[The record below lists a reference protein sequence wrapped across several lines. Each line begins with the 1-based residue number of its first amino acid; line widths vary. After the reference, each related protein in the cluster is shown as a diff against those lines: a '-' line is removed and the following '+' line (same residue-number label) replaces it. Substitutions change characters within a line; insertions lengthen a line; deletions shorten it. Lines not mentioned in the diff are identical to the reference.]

1 VNFYNFNDPIGVKY
15 WWQMINNRDK
25 VAVIFGVRN
34 ESSIA
39 YDIAVKLHL
48 SGCKVALSYVAETK
62 EEVLFLMQKNGMDT
76 KLSAEVDVR
85 NEAEIT
91 SFMQLVYN
99 EGGPIDYILHGV
111 AFGSQQVMCYSL
123 PGSNEPAP
131 SYLDIPF
138 EDLMDSFNISAYSLL
153 RISRVAKPMLAKNAS
168 ILTLT
173 YNASQKVFPGYAGMA
188 INKAA
193 LENIMLYL
201 ASYFRDMKVRV
212 NAISAGLVMT
222 TSSGGILGVRT
233 LRKITKF
240 TAPLGNIV
248 AGDVGDAALYYFS
261 DLSKKVTGNIHFV
274 DGGFNI
280 MGLGVEG
287 E

>member
-1 VNFYNFNDPIGVKY
+1 
-15 WWQMINNRDK
+15 MIDNKDK
-25 VAVIFGVRN
+25 VAVVFGVRN
-34 ESSIA
+34 DSSIA
-39 YDIAVKLHL
+39 YDVALKLHQ

-62 EEVLFLMQKNGMDT
+62 EDVLFLAEKLGMDANFT
-76 KLSAEVDVR
+76 ASVDIR
-85 NEAEIT
+85 NEEQIT
-91 SFMQLVYN
+91 EFLQTVYN
-99 EGGPIDYILHGV
+99 GLGPISYILHGV
-111 AFGSQQVMCYSL
+111 AFGNQQVMCYSL
-123 PGSNEPAP
+123 PGSTEEPP
-131 SYLDIPF
+131 SYINIPF

-153 RISRVAKPMLAKNAS
+153 RIARVAEKLLAPNAS

-173 YNASQKVFPGYAGMA
+173 YNASQRVFPPYAGMA

-193 LENIMLYL
+193 LENIVLYL
-201 ASYFRDMKVRV
+201 ASYFRDKNVRV

-222 TSSGGILGVRT
+222 TSAGVIPGVRR
-233 LRKITKF
+233 LRKMGKF

-248 AGDVGDAALYYFS
+248 ASDVGDTALYYFS

-280 MGLGVEG
+280 MGLGLDG

>member
-1 VNFYNFNDPIGVKY
+1 
-15 WWQMINNRDK
+15 MINNTNK

-34 ESSIA
+34 DSSIA
-39 YDIAVKLHL
+39 WDIAKKLHQ
-48 SGCKVALSYVAETK
+48 SGCKIALSSVAETK
-62 EEVLFLMQKNGMDT
+62 DEVLFLMQQAGMDSR
-76 KLSAEVDVR
+76 LSAEVDVR
-85 NEAEIT
+85 DELEIT
-91 SFMQLVYN
+91 SFMQMVYK
-99 EGGPIDYILHGV
+99 EAGPINYVLHGV
-111 AFGSQQVMCYSL
+111 AFGSQQVTCYSL
-123 PGSNEPAP
+123 PGSDVPAP

-153 RISRVAKPMLAKNAS
+153 RISRVAKPLLAKNAS

-173 YNASQKVFPGYAGMA
+173 YNASQRVFPGYAGMA

-201 ASYFRDMKVRV
+201 ASYFRDIKVRV

-233 LRKITKF
+233 LRKIGKF
-240 TAPLGNIV
+240 TAPLGNID

-280 MGLGVEG
+280 MGLGVDG

>member
-1 VNFYNFNDPIGVKY
+1 MLDNTN
-15 WWQMINNRDK
+15 K
-25 VAVIFGVRN
+25 VAAIFGVRN

-39 YDIAVKLHL
+39 WDIALKLRQ
-48 SGCKVALSYVAETK
+48 SGCRVALSYMADTK
-62 EEVLFLMQKNGMDT
+62 DEVLYLAEQNGMNT
-76 KLSAEVDVR
+76 SLTAEVDVR
-85 NEAEIT
+85 DEAQIT
-91 SFMQLVYN
+91 GFITKVYN
-99 EGGPIDYILHGV
+99 TAGPIDYILHGV
-111 AFGSQQVMCYSL
+111 AFGSQSVMCYSL

-153 RISRVAKPMLAKNAS
+153 RICRVARPFFAKNAS
-168 ILTLT
+168 VLTLT
-173 YNASQKVFPGYAGMA
+173 YNASQRVFPGYAGMA

-193 LENIMLYL
+193 LENIVIYL
-201 ASYFRDMKVRV
+201 ASHFRDIGIRI

-222 TSSGGILGVRT
+222 TSSGGIFGVRR
-233 LRKITKF
+233 LRKMGKF
-240 TAPLGNIV
+240 TAPLGNID

-261 DLSKKVTGNIHFV
+261 GLSKKVTGNIHYV

-287 E
+287 GE

>member
-1 VNFYNFNDPIGVKY
+1 
-15 WWQMINNRDK
+15 MIDNKGK

-34 ESSIA
+34 DSSIA
-39 YDIAVKLHL
+39 YDVAVKLHN
-48 SGCKVALSYVAETK
+48 SGCKLALSYVP
-62 EEVLFLMQKNGMDT
+62 DT
-76 KLSAEVDVR
+76 KDNVLYLMDQLGIPHQQAMEVDVR
-85 NEAEIT
+85 NEEQIKAFIQ
-91 SFMQLVYN
+91 SVHIQL
-99 EGGPIDYILHGV
+99 GGIDYILHGV
-111 AFGSQQVMCYSL
+111 AFGNQNVMCYSL
-123 PGSNEPAP
+123 PGTEAPAP
-131 SYLDIPF
+131 SYINIPF

-153 RISRVAKPMLAKNAS
+153 RIARVTQPFMTAGAS
-168 ILTLT
+168 LVTLT
-173 YNASQKVFPGYAGMA
+173 YNASQKVFPGYAGMS

-201 ASYFRDMKVRV
+201 ADYFRAKQIRV

-222 TSSGGILGVRT
+222 TSAGGINGVRK
-233 LRKITKF
+233 LRKMTKG
-240 TAPLGNIV
+240 TAPLGNIT

-280 MGLGVEG
+280 MGIAVDE

>member
-1 VNFYNFNDPIGVKY
+1 
-15 WWQMINNRDK
+15 MIDNKDK
-25 VAVIFGVRN
+25 IAVIFGVRN

-39 YDIAVKLHL
+39 YDIAIKLHQ
-48 SGCKVALSYVAETK
+48 SGCKVALSYVADTK
-62 EEVLFLMQKNGMDT
+62 NEVLHLMQKNGMDAR
-76 KLSAEVDVR
+76 LSAEVDVR
-85 NEAEIT
+85 NELEIT
-91 SFMQLVYN
+91 AFMQLVYN
-99 EGGPIDYILHGV
+99 EAGPIDYVLHGV
-111 AFGSQQVMCYSL
+111 AFGTQSVMCYSL
-123 PGSNEPAP
+123 PGSDEPAP
-131 SYLDIPF
+131 SYIDIPF

-153 RISRVAKPMLAKNAS
+153 RISRVAKPLLAQNAS

-173 YNASQKVFPGYAGMA
+173 YNASQRVFPGYAGMA

-201 ASYFRDMKVRV
+201 ASDFRDLGVRV

-222 TSSGGILGVRT
+222 TSSGGILGVRK
-233 LRKITKF
+233 LRKIGKF

-280 MGLGVEG
+280 MGLGVDG

>member
-1 VNFYNFNDPIGVKY
+1 
-15 WWQMINNRDK
+15 MINNQGK
-25 VAVIFGVRN
+25 VAVVFGVRN
-34 ESSIA
+34 DSSIA
-39 YDIAVKLHL
+39 YDIAVKLHQ
-48 SGCKVALSYVAETK
+48 SGCKVALSYVADTK
-62 EEVLFLMQKNGMDT
+62 EDVLSLMEKQGMDT
-76 KLSAEVDVR
+76 RFAAEVDVR
-85 NEAEIT
+85 NEQQIAQ
-91 SFMQLVYN
+91 FLQMVYK
-99 EGGPIDYILHGV
+99 GLGPVDYILHGV
-111 AFGSQQVMCYSL
+111 AFGNQNVLCYTL

-153 RISRVAKPMLAKNAS
+153 RICRVAQSLLAKNAS

-173 YNASQKVFPGYAGMA
+173 YNASQRVIPGYAGMG

-201 ASYFRDMKVRV
+201 ANYFRQMNVRV

-222 TSSGGILGVRT
+222 TSSGGINGVRK
-233 LRKITKF
+233 LRKVGKL
-240 TAPLGNIV
+240 TAPLGNID
-248 AGDVGDAALYYFS
+248 AGDVGDTALYYFS

-280 MGLGVEG
+280 MGVAIDEA
-287 E
+287 

>member
-1 VNFYNFNDPIGVKY
+1 
-15 WWQMINNRDK
+15 MIDNKNK

-39 YDIAVKLHL
+39 YDIAVKLHQ
-48 SGCKVALSYVAETK
+48 SGCKVALSYVAETR
-62 EEVLFLMQKNGMDT
+62 EEVLHLMQKNGMNSN
-76 KLSAEVDVR
+76 LSAEVDVR
-85 NEAEIT
+85 NELEIT
-91 SFMQLVYN
+91 AFMQLVYN
-99 EGGPIDYILHGV
+99 EAGPINYVLHGV
-111 AFGSQQVMCYSL
+111 AFGTQSVMCYSL
-123 PGSNEPAP
+123 PGSDEPAP
-131 SYLDIPF
+131 SYIDIPF
-138 EDLMDSFNISAYSLL
+138 EELMDSFNISAYSLL
-153 RISRVAKPMLAKNAS
+153 RISRVAKPLLAKNAS

-173 YNASQKVFPGYAGMA
+173 YNASQRVFPGYAGMA

-201 ASYFRDMKVRV
+201 ASDFRDQGVRV

-222 TSSGGILGVRT
+222 SSSGGILGVRK
-233 LRKITKF
+233 LRKIGKF

-248 AGDVGDAALYYFS
+248 ASDVGDAALYYFS

-280 MGLGVEG
+280 MGLGVDG

>member
-1 VNFYNFNDPIGVKY
+1 
-15 WWQMINNRDK
+15 MINNENK

-34 ESSIA
+34 DSSIA
-39 YDIAVKLHL
+39 YDVALKLHQ
-48 SGCKVALSYVAETK
+48 SGCKVALSYVEDTK
-62 EEVLFLMQKNGMDT
+62 ENVLYLMGKMGMDT
-76 KLSAEVDVR
+76 RFAAEVDVR
-85 NEAEIT
+85 DEI
-91 SFMQLVYN
+91 QLTEFLQAVHS
-99 EGGPIDYILHGV
+99 GLGPIAYILHGV
-111 AFGSQQVMCYSL
+111 AFGNQQVMCYTL
-123 PGSNEPAP
+123 PGSTEPAP

-153 RISRVAKPMLAKNAS
+153 RIARVAEPFLTKNAS

-173 YNASQKVFPGYAGMA
+173 YNASQRVFPGYAGMS

-193 LENIMLYL
+193 LENIVLYL
-201 ASYFRDMKVRV
+201 ADYFRYKNIRV

-222 TSSGGILGVRT
+222 TSAGGINGVRK
-233 LRKITKF
+233 LRKLGKI
-240 TAPLGNIV
+240 TAPLGNID
-248 AGDVGDAALYYFS
+248 AGDVGDTALYYFS

-280 MGLGVEG
+280 MGVATDG

>member
-1 VNFYNFNDPIGVKY
+1 
-15 WWQMINNRDK
+15 MIDNTGK

-39 YDIAVKLHL
+39 WDIALKLHR
-48 SGCKVALSYVAETK
+48 SGCKIALSFVAETK
-62 EEVLFLMQKNGMDT
+62 AEVLFLMEQNGIDGRFT
-76 KLSAEVDVR
+76 AEVDVR
-85 NEAEIT
+85 DEEQIT
-91 SFMQLVYN
+91 NLLQLAYD
-99 EGGPIDYILHGV
+99 GLGPINYVLHGV
-111 AFGSQQVMCYSL
+111 AFGSQDVMCYSI

-131 SYLDIPF
+131 KYIDIPF
-138 EDLMDSFNISAYSLL
+138 EELMDSFNISAYSLL
-153 RISRVAKPMLAKNAS
+153 RICRAAQPFLAKNAS

-173 YNASQKVFPGYAGMA
+173 YNASQRVFPPYAGMA

-201 ASYFRDMKVRV
+201 ASYFRDMKIRV

-222 TSSGGILGVRT
+222 TSSGGILGVRK
-233 LRKITKF
+233 LRKLGKF
-240 TAPLGNIV
+240 TAPLGNID

-280 MGLGVEG
+280 MGIGVDG

>member
-1 VNFYNFNDPIGVKY
+1 
-15 WWQMINNRDK
+15 M
-25 VAVIFGVRN
+25 
-34 ESSIA
+34 
-39 YDIAVKLHL
+39 
-48 SGCKVALSYVAETK
+48 
-62 EEVLFLMQKNGMDT
+62 
-76 KLSAEVDVR
+76 
-85 NEAEIT
+85 
-91 SFMQLVYN
+91 
-99 EGGPIDYILHGV
+99 
-111 AFGSQQVMCYSL
+111 
-123 PGSNEPAP
+123 PGSDGPAP

-153 RISRVAKPMLAKNAS
+153 RISRVAKPLLANNAS

-173 YNASQKVFPGYAGMA
+173 YNASQRVFPGYAGMA

-201 ASYFRDMKVRV
+201 ASYFRETGVRV

-222 TSSGGILGVRT
+222 TSSGGIFGVRK
-233 LRKITKF
+233 LRKVGKF
-240 TAPLGNIV
+240 TAPLGNID
-248 AGDVGDAALYYFS
+248 ASDVGDTALYYFS

-280 MGLGVEG
+280 MGLGVDG